1 MSQRGSI
8 HRRGDVWIAY
18 WRTETHEG
26 RKQHTKSFRTKKEAQ
41 EFLTD
46 TMSAIRGG
54 VFSEPSKV
62 TLGEFL
68 LERWL
73 PTKKMAV
80 RVSTYASYRG
90 LVERHIVPALG
101 HLQIQQLSADRL
113 DKFYADFVSRG
124 LATKTIRNIHVLL
137 HRALAD
143 AVRKNLVPRNVAD
156 AADPPKLNRADREEM
171 KTWTPEQLRKFFAGI
186 IDHRLAAAYILA
198 ATTGMRRGEVL
209 GVRWRDI
216 DFKSRRLHV
225 QQTVLTVEYQIVIG
239 RPKTLRGERKI
250 ALDEQTIRVLQIH
263 REAQRREK
271 QLLGDGYQDHGLV
284 FAREDG
290 APVHPD
296 YFSQTFDRTVKR
308 LGLPKIRLHDLR
320 HTHATLGLAAG
331 VHVKVIAD
339 RLGHATT
346 SFTQDVYIHAI
357 PAVEEDAADQI
368 ANIVFKGTSNP
379 EHSDE
384 VSTGRGDHVLRD
396 GGDAKDDKPSP
407 DESYDEPDGR

>member
-18 WRTETHEG
+18 WRTETSEG

-41 EFLTD
+41 QFLTD
-46 TMSAIRGG
+46 TMAAIRGG
-54 VFSEPSKV
+54 VFSEPTKV

-90 LVERHIVPALG
+90 LVERHVIPALG
-101 HLQIQQLSADRL
+101 HVQIQQLTADRL
-113 DKFYADFVSRG
+113 DRFYADLVAHG

-137 HRALAD
+137 HRALTD
-143 AVRKNLVPRNVAD
+143 AVRKSLVPRNVAD
-156 AADPPKLNRADREEM
+156 ASDPPKLNRADREEM
-171 KTWTPEQLRKFFAGI
+171 KTWTPEQLREFFAGI
-186 IDHRLAAAYILA
+186 ATHRLAAAYILA

-216 DFKSRRLHV
+216 DFKARRLHV
-225 QQTVLTVEYQIVIG
+225 QQTVLTVEYQIIIG

-250 ALDEQTIRVLQIH
+250 ALDDQTIQVLQSH
-263 REAQRREK
+263 RAAQRREK

-290 APVHPD
+290 TPVHPD
-296 YFSQTFDRTVKR
+296 YFSQTFDRTVRR

-331 VHVKVIAD
+331 VHVKVISD

-346 SFTQDVYIHAI
+346 SFTQDVYMHAI

-368 ANIVFKGTSNP
+368 AHIVFKGISAP
-379 EHSDE
+379 EHSDGAM
-384 VSTGRGDHVLRD
+384 TGQGHASLA
-396 GGDAKDDKPSP
+396 GGDAEGDNSSS
-407 DESYDEPDGR
+407 DESYDGSDGR

>member
-18 WRTETHEG
+18 WRTETSEG

-41 EFLTD
+41 QFLTD
-46 TMSAIRGG
+46 TMAAIRGG
-54 VFSEPSKV
+54 VFSEPTKV

-90 LVERHIVPALG
+90 LVERHVIPALG
-101 HLQIQQLSADRL
+101 HVQIQQLTADRL
-113 DKFYADFVSRG
+113 DRFYADLVAHG

-137 HRALAD
+137 HRALTD
-143 AVRKNLVPRNVAD
+143 AVRKSLVPRNVAD
-156 AADPPKLNRADREEM
+156 ASDPPKLNRADREEM
-171 KTWTPEQLRKFFAGI
+171 KTWTPEQLREFFAGI
-186 IDHRLAAAYILA
+186 ATHRLAAAYILA

-216 DFKSRRLHV
+216 DFKARRLHV
-225 QQTVLTVEYQIVIG
+225 QQTVLTVEYQIIIG

-250 ALDEQTIRVLQIH
+250 ALDDQTIQVLQSH
-263 REAQRREK
+263 RAAQRREK

-290 APVHPD
+290 TPVHPD

-331 VHVKVIAD
+331 VHVKVISD

-346 SFTQDVYIHAI
+346 SFTQDVYMHAI

-368 ANIVFKGTSNP
+368 AHIVFKGISTP
-379 EHSDE
+379 EQSDGAM
-384 VSTGRGDHVLRD
+384 TGQGHASRA
-396 GGDAKDDKPSP
+396 GGDAEGDNSSP
-407 DESYDEPDGR
+407 HESYDESDGR

>member
-18 WRTETHEG
+18 WRTETAEG

-41 EFLTD
+41 QFLTD
-46 TMSAIRGG
+46 TMAAIRGG

-90 LVERHIVPALG
+90 LVERQVVPALG
-101 HLQIQQLSADRL
+101 HVQIQQLSADRL
-113 DKFYADFVSRG
+113 DRFYADLVAQG
-124 LATKTIRNIHVLL
+124 LATKTVRNIHVLL
-137 HRALAD
+137 HRALTD

-171 KTWTPEQLRKFFAGI
+171 KTWTPEQLRQFFAGI
-186 IDHRLAAAYILA
+186 ANHRLAAAYILA

-216 DFKSRRLHV
+216 DFNARRLHV

-250 ALDEQTIRVLQIH
+250 ALDDQTIQVLRNH
-263 REAQRREK
+263 RATQRQEK
-271 QLLGDGYQDHGLV
+271 QLLGDGYHDQGLV

-290 APVHPD
+290 TPVHPD

-331 VHVKVIAD
+331 VHVKVISD

-346 SFTQDVYIHAI
+346 SFTQDVYMHAI

-368 ANIVFKGTSNP
+368 ANIVFHGSSTASQHEP
-379 EHSDE
+379 QGVHDADLGADDESDP
-384 VSTGRGDHVLRD
+384 
-396 GGDAKDDKPSP
+396 PSP
-407 DESYDEPDGR
+407 VSG

>member
-1 MSQRGSI
+1 
-8 HRRGDVWIAY
+8 
-18 WRTETHEG
+18 
-26 RKQHTKSFRTKKEAQ
+26 
-41 EFLTD
+41 
-46 TMSAIRGG
+46 
-54 VFSEPSKV
+54 
-62 TLGEFL
+62 
-68 LERWL
+68 
-73 PTKKMAV
+73 MAV

-90 LVERHIVPALG
+90 LVERHVVPALG
-101 HLQIQQLSADRL
+101 HVQLQQLSADRL
-113 DKFYADFVSRG
+113 DRFYADLVAQG
-124 LATKTIRNIHVLL
+124 LATKTVRNIHVLL
-137 HRALAD
+137 HRALTD

-171 KTWTPEQLRKFFAGI
+171 KTWTPEQLRQFFAGI
-186 IDHRLAAAYILA
+186 TTHRLAAAYILA

-216 DFKSRRLHV
+216 DFNARRLHV
-225 QQTVLTVEYQIVIG
+225 QQTVLAVEYQIVIG

-250 ALDEQTIRVLQIH
+250 ALDDQTIQVLRNH
-263 REAQRREK
+263 RAAQRQEK
-271 QLLGDGYQDHGLV
+271 QLLGDGYHDQGLV

-331 VHVKVIAD
+331 VHVKVISD

-346 SFTQDVYIHAI
+346 SFTQDVYMHAI

-368 ANIVFKGTSNP
+368 AQIVFNGTSAP
-379 EHSDE
+379 EQSDE
-384 VSTGRGDHVLRD
+384 ATTGQGHASLA
-396 GGDAKDDKPSP
+396 GGDAEGDNPSP
-407 DESYDEPDGR
+407 DESYDESDGR

>member
-1 MSQRGSI
+1 MSQRGPI

-18 WRTETHEG
+18 WRTETSEG

-41 EFLTD
+41 QFLTD
-46 TMSAIRGG
+46 TMAAIRGG
-54 VFSEPSKV
+54 VFSEPTKV

-90 LVERHIVPALG
+90 LVERHVIPALG
-101 HLQIQQLSADRL
+101 HVQIQQLTADRL
-113 DKFYADFVSRG
+113 DRFYADLVAHG

-137 HRALAD
+137 HRALTD
-143 AVRKNLVPRNVAD
+143 AVRKSLVPRNVAD
-156 AADPPKLNRADREEM
+156 ASDPPKLNRADREEM
-171 KTWTPEQLRKFFAGI
+171 KTWTPEQLREFFAGI
-186 IDHRLAAAYILA
+186 ATHRLAAAYILA

-216 DFKSRRLHV
+216 DFKARRLHV
-225 QQTVLTVEYQIVIG
+225 QQTVLTVEYQIIIG

-250 ALDEQTIRVLQIH
+250 ALDDQTIQVLQSH
-263 REAQRREK
+263 RAAQRREK

-290 APVHPD
+290 TPVHPD
-296 YFSQTFDRTVKR
+296 YFSQTFDRTVRR

-331 VHVKVIAD
+331 VHVKVISD

-346 SFTQDVYIHAI
+346 SFTQDVYMHAI

-368 ANIVFKGTSNP
+368 AHIVFKGISTP
-379 EHSDE
+379 EQSDGAMTDQGHA
-384 VSTGRGDHVLRD
+384 SRA
-396 GGDAKDDKPSP
+396 GGDAEGDNSSP
-407 DESYDEPDGR
+407 DESYDESDGR